1 MNNVAN
7 TYRSGRYVSIQLTLQ
22 MAYLRQCCLRV
33 MGAKSGC
40 GFFLAPQLLITC
52 SHVLGHA
59 VPIGS
64 MVGLSTLGT
73 GGASADGDG
82 VESGLPVQAE
92 VLANDTSVD
101 FALPPT

>member
-1 MNNVAN
+1 
-7 TYRSGRYVSIQLTLQ
+7 
-22 MAYLRQCCLRV
+22 
-33 MGAKSGC
+33 
-40 GFFLAPQLLITC
+40 
-52 SHVLGHA
+52 
-59 VPIGS
+59 